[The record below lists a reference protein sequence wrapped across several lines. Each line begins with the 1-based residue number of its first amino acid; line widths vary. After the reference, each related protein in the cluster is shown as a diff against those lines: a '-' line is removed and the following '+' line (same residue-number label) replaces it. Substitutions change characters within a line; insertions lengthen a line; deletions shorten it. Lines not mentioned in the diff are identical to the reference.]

1 MTVAKQVRNYEVFWA
16 EIHLEEWH
24 MRCLSKITTD
34 KTGAGWRKAMKQIS
48 KLRLVESKS
57 KLRKKTLASNLGTG
71 INEPGE
77 LVTDLKNAMTLFYL
91 ALENLRSS
99 LDQPA
104 VCAKRIEEL
113 KSLTGRIHAQ
123 MEKLLELVP

>member
-1 MTVAKQVRNYEVFWA
+1 MKEV
-16 EIHLEEWH
+16 
-24 MRCLSKITTD
+24 
-34 KTGAGWRKAMKQIS
+34 S
-48 KLRLVESKS
+48 KLRLVEPKS
-57 KLRKKTLASNLGTG
+57 KPRKKTLGSNFG
-71 INEPGE
+71 IGANEPGE

-123 MEKLLELVP
+123 MEKLLERVP